1 MKVSRHE
8 KAIREGLARLDK
20 NLEDQHKISDQ
31 SNQKIWCLIEQ
42 RRLLSQILNTA
53 DLMGSKPEKEEAK

>member
-8 KAIREGLARLDK
+8 KAIREGLAQLDED
-20 NLEDQHKISDQ
+20 LEDQHKISDQ
-31 SNQKIWCLIEQ
+31 SNQKIACLIEQ

-53 DLMGSKPEKEEAK
+53 DSMRSKSKEVAK

>member
-31 SNQKIWCLIEQ
+31 SNQKIACLIEQ
-42 RRLLSQILNTA
+42 RQLLSQILNTA

>member
-8 KAIREGLARLDK
+8 KAIREGLAHVDK
-20 NLEDQHKISDQ
+20 SLEDQHRISDQ
-31 SNQKIWCLIEQ
+31 SNQKIACLIEQ

-53 DLMGSKPEKEEAK
+53 DSMRSKPKEEAG